1 MIAPNRDIAR
11 EEATSHDV
19 VSHDVVIIGGGPAG
33 LAAAAELKRLGIGD
47 VVVIEREQYAGGV
60 PRHCGHLGFG
70 WSEFRRML
78 AGPAYARRLVAAA
91 EGVDLRTGT
100 TALNLE
106 QQRLERP
113 ARVRVLT
120 PVEIQVLEAQRV
132 LLALGT
138 RETPRA
144 ARLISGTRPWGVF
157 TTGALQQL
165 VYLAGFKPCTRAVIV
180 GTELVSFSNLLTMRH
195 AGIRPLAMLEESAQV
210 VAPRAGGWI
219 ARAAFGTRILTRTR
233 VIAVRGET
241 RVSGVD
247 IERDGKCETIE
258 CDGVVFSGRFVPE
271 TAIVKTSHL
280 VLDPSTGGPVV
291 DQYGR
296 CSDPAY
302 FAAGNL
308 LRPVE
313 ASWTAWS
320 EGRDVA
326 RAIAASLR
334 GSLPPAARHA
344 SLETRGPVRYV
355 CPQRIALPA
364 PVPAA
369 LPINIRVRRPARG
382 RLRVLDGPREV
393 WGEVRRLLP
402 ERRVILPLP
411 PHVAEHAE
419 RLAIDIDE
427 TARV

>member
-1 MIAPNRDIAR
+1 MIAPRRNIA
-11 EEATSHDV
+11 
-19 VSHDVVIIGGGPAG
+19 SHDVVIIGGGPAG

-47 VVVIEREQYAGGV
+47 VVVIEREQHAGGV

-70 WSEFRRML
+70 WSEFRCML

-91 EGVDLRTGT
+91 DGVDLRVGT

-106 QQRLERP
+106 PQRPDQP

-120 PVEIQVLEAQRV
+120 PVGIQLLQAHCV

-138 RETPRA
+138 CETPRA
-144 ARLISGTRPWGVF
+144 ARLISGSRPWGIF

-195 AGIRPLAMLEESAQV
+195 AGIRALAMLEESAQV
-210 VAPRAGGWI
+210 VAPRAGAWI

-233 VIAVRGET
+233 IIAVHGET

-247 IERDGKCETIE
+247 VERDGRCETIE

-271 TAIVKTSHL
+271 TALVKTSHL

-313 ASWTAWS
+313 ASWTVWR

-334 GSLPPAARHA
+334 GSLPRAVRYAA
-344 SLETRGPVRYV
+344 LETQGPVRYV
-355 CPQRIALPA
+355 CPQRIAFPA
-364 PVPAA
+364 PIPAS
-369 LPINIRVRRPARG
+369 LPFNIRVSRPARG
-382 RLRVLDGPREV
+382 RLRVRDGAREV
-393 WGEVRRLLP
+393 WGENRSLLP
-402 ERRVILPLP
+402 ERRVILPIAA
-411 PHVAEHAE
+411 HVTEHVE

-427 TARV
+427 TVRR

>member
-1 MIAPNRDIAR
+1 MIAPSQDIASDNV
-11 EEATSHDV
+11 A
-19 VSHDVVIIGGGPAG
+19 SHDVVIIGGGPAG

-47 VVVIEREQYAGGV
+47 VVVIEREQNAGGV
-60 PRHCGHLGFG
+60 PRHCRHLGFG

-78 AGPAYARRLVAAA
+78 AGPSYSRRLVAAA
-91 EGVDLRTGT
+91 DGVDLRIGT

-106 QQRLERP
+106 PQRLEQP
-113 ARVRVLT
+113 PRVRVLS
-120 PVEIQVLEAQRV
+120 PIGIMVLEAQHV

-138 RETPRA
+138 RETPRS

-210 VAPRAGGWI
+210 QAPRAARWI
-219 ARAAFGTRILTRTR
+219 ARVAFGTRILTRTR
-233 VIAVRGET
+233 LIAVHGET
-241 RVSGVD
+241 HVSGVD
-247 IERDGKCETIE
+247 VERDGRRETIE

-271 TAIVKTSHL
+271 TALLKTSHL
-280 VLDPSTGGPVV
+280 VLDLSTGGPVV

-313 ASWTAWS
+313 ASWTVWR

-334 GSLPPAARHA
+334 GSLPNAARHA
-344 SLETRGPVRYV
+344 VLETRGPVRYV
-355 CPQRIALPA
+355 CPQRIAFPA

-369 LPINIRVRRPARG
+369 LPFNIRVSRPTRG
-382 RLRVLDGPREV
+382 RLRVLDGAREV
-393 WGEVRRLLP
+393 WGEGRNLLP
-402 ERRVILPLP
+402 ERRVILPFAA
-411 PHVAEHAE
+411 HVAEHAE

-427 TARV
+427 TVRG

>member
-1 MIAPNRDIAR
+1 MIGPSRNAA
-11 EEATSHDV
+11 
-19 VSHDVVIIGGGPAG
+19 SHDVVIIGGGPAG
-33 LAAAAELKRLGIGD
+33 LAAAAELNRLGIGD
-47 VVVIEREQYAGGV
+47 VVVIEREQHAGGV

-78 AGPAYARRLVAAA
+78 AGPSYARRLVAAA
-91 EGVDLRTGT
+91 DGVDLRTGT

-106 QQRLERP
+106 PQRLEQP

-120 PVEIQVLEAQRV
+120 PVGIQVLEAQRV

-180 GTELVSFSNLLTMRH
+180 GSELVSFSNLLTMRH

-210 VAPRAGGWI
+210 VAPRVGGWI

-233 VIAVRGET
+233 VVAVRGET

-247 IERDGKCETIE
+247 IERDGQRETIE

-280 VLDPSTGGPVV
+280 VLDPATGGPVV

-296 CSDPAY
+296 CSDAVY

-313 ASWTAWS
+313 ASWTVWR

-326 RAIAASLR
+326 RAIAASLH
-334 GSLPPAARHA
+334 GTLPPATHHA
-344 SLETRGPVRYV
+344 VLETQDPVRYV
-355 CPQRIALPA
+355 CPQRVAFPA
-364 PVPAA
+364 PVPTA
-369 LPINIRVRRPARG
+369 LPINIRVSRPVRG
-382 RLRVLDGPREV
+382 RLHVLDGPREV
-393 WGEVRRLLP
+393 WGEVRKLLP
-402 ERRVILPLP
+402 ERRVILPFAAR
-411 PHVAEHAE
+411 VAEHAE

-427 TARV
+427 TVRR

>member
-1 MIAPNRDIAR
+1 MA
-11 EEATSHDV
+11 
-19 VSHDVVIIGGGPAG
+19 SHDVVIIGSGPAG

-47 VVVIEREQYAGGV
+47 VIVIEREQHAGGV

-78 AGPAYARRLVAAA
+78 AGPAYVRRLIAAA
-91 EGVDLRTGT
+91 DGIDLRTGC
-100 TALNLE
+100 TALSLE
-106 QQRLERP
+106 SQRSEKP
-113 ARVRVLT
+113 TRVRVLT
-120 PVEIQVLEAQRV
+120 PVGIQMLEARRV
-132 LLALGT
+132 MLALGT

-180 GTELVSFSNLLTMRH
+180 GSELVSFSNFLTMHH
-195 AGIRPLAMLEESAQV
+195 AGIRPLALLEESAQV
-210 VAPRAGGWI
+210 LAPRPGVWI

-233 VIAVRGET
+233 VIAVRGEA

-247 IERDGKCETIE
+247 VERDGKFETIE

-271 TAIVKTSHL
+271 AAIVRTSHL

-296 CSDPAY
+296 CSDPAF

-326 RAIAASLR
+326 WALAASLR
-334 GSLPPAARHA
+334 GNLPPAARHA
-344 SLETRGPVRYV
+344 VLETQGPVRYV
-355 CPQRIALPA
+355 CPQRVAFPA

-369 LPINIRVRRPARG
+369 LPINIRVSRPVRG
-382 RLRVLDGPREV
+382 RLRVLDGAREV
-393 WGEVRRLLP
+393 WGEERGLLP
-402 ERRVILPLP
+402 ERRVILPFPL
-411 PHVAEHAE
+411 HVAEHAE
-419 RLAIDIDE
+419 RLTIDIDE
-427 TARV
+427 SVRG

>member
-1 MIAPNRDIAR
+1 MIAPRRNMA
-11 EEATSHDV
+11 SQDV
-19 VSHDVVIIGGGPAG
+19 ASHDVVIIGGGPAG

-47 VVVIEREQYAGGV
+47 VVVIEREQHAGGV
-60 PRHCGHLGFG
+60 PRHCGHIGFG
-70 WSEFRRML
+70 WREFRRML

-91 EGVDLRTGT
+91 DGVDLRTGT
-100 TALNLE
+100 TALNFE
-106 QQRLERP
+106 PQRLEHP
-113 ARVRVLT
+113 PWVRVLT
-120 PVEIQVLEAQRV
+120 PFGIQMLAAQRV

-210 VAPRAGGWI
+210 LGPRAGGWI
-219 ARAAFGTRILTRTR
+219 ARVAFGTRILTRTR
-233 VIAVRGET
+233 LIAVRGET

-247 IERDGKCETIE
+247 IERDGIRETIE

-271 TAIVKTSHL
+271 AALLKTSHL
-280 VLDPSTGGPVV
+280 SIDPATGGPVV

-320 EGRDVA
+320 EGCDVA
-326 RAIAASLR
+326 RAIVASLR
-334 GSLPPAARHA
+334 GTLPQAARHA
-344 SLETRGPVRYV
+344 VLETQGPVRYV
-355 CPQRIALPA
+355 CPQRIAFPA
-364 PVPAA
+364 PIPAA
-369 LPINIRVRRPARG
+369 LPINIRVSRPARG
-382 RLRVLDGPREV
+382 RLRVRAGVREV
-393 WGEVRRLLP
+393 WGEVRELVP
-402 ERRVILPLP
+402 ERRVILPFAA
-411 PHVAEHAE
+411 HVAEHAE

-427 TARV
+427 TVATG

>member
-1 MIAPNRDIAR
+1 
-11 EEATSHDV
+11 
-19 VSHDVVIIGGGPAG
+19 

-47 VVVIEREQYAGGV
+47 VVVIEREQNAGGV

-70 WSEFRRML
+70 WSEFRRLL
-78 AGPAYARRLVAAA
+78 AGPSYARRLVAAA
-91 EGVDLRTGT
+91 DGVDLRIGT

-106 QQRLERP
+106 PQRLEQP
-113 ARVRVLT
+113 PRVRVLS
-120 PVEIQVLEAQRV
+120 PIGIMVLEAQHV

-138 RETPRA
+138 RETPRS

-210 VAPRAGGWI
+210 QAPRAAGWI
-219 ARAAFGTRILTRTR
+219 ARVAFGTRILTRTR
-233 VIAVRGET
+233 LIAVHGET
-241 RVSGVD
+241 HVSGVD
-247 IERDGKCETIE
+247 VERDGRRETIE

-271 TAIVKTSHL
+271 TALLKTSHL
-280 VLDPSTGGPVV
+280 VLDLSTGGPVV

-313 ASWTAWS
+313 ASWTVWR

-334 GSLPPAARHA
+334 GSLPNAARHA
-344 SLETRGPVRYV
+344 VLETRGPVRYV
-355 CPQRIALPA
+355 CPQRIAFPA

-369 LPINIRVRRPARG
+369 LPFNIRVSRPTRG
-382 RLRVLDGPREV
+382 RLRVLDGAREV
-393 WGEVRRLLP
+393 WGEGRNLLP
-402 ERRVILPLP
+402 ERRVILPFAA
-411 PHVAEHAE
+411 HVAEHAE

-427 TARV
+427 TVRG

>member
-1 MIAPNRDIAR
+1 MAR
-11 EEATSHDV
+11 EDV
-19 VSHDVVIIGGGPAG
+19 ASHDVVIIGGGPAG

-47 VVVIEREQYAGGV
+47 VVVIEREQHAGGV

-70 WSEFRRML
+70 WSEFRRLL

-91 EGVDLRTGT
+91 DGVDLRTGC
-100 TALNLE
+100 TALSIE
-106 QQRLERP
+106 SQRLEKP

-120 PVEIQVLEAQRV
+120 AAGIQVLEAQRV

-144 ARLISGTRPWGVF
+144 PRLVSGTRPWGVF

-165 VYLAGFKPCTRAVIV
+165 VYLAGLKPCTRALIV

-195 AGIRPLAMLEESAQV
+195 AGIQPLAMLEESAQV
-210 VAPRAGGWI
+210 VAPHIGAWI
-219 ARAAFGTRILTRTR
+219 ARATFGTRILTRTR
-233 VIAVRGET
+233 VIAVRGGT

-247 IERDGKCETIE
+247 VERDGKRETIE
-258 CDGVVFSGRFVPE
+258 CDGIVFSGRFVPE
-271 TAIVKTSHL
+271 TAIVRTSHL
-280 VLDPSTGGPVV
+280 LLDPSTGGPVV

-313 ASWTAWS
+313 ASWTVWR

-334 GSLPPAARHA
+334 GFLPTATHHAAF
-344 SLETRGPVRYV
+344 ETQGVVRYA
-355 CPQRIALPA
+355 CPQRIAFPA
-364 PVPAA
+364 PLPPA
-369 LPINIRVRRPARG
+369 LPLNLRVSREVHG
-382 RLRVLDGPREV
+382 RLRVQGAGGDI
-393 WGEVRRLLP
+393 WSARRHLLP
-402 ERRVILPLP
+402 ERRIIVPWPLHLP
-411 PHVAEHAE
+411 PDTDSLIIDVSAPLIGHSSLVARH
-419 RLAIDIDE
+419 
-427 TARV
+427 